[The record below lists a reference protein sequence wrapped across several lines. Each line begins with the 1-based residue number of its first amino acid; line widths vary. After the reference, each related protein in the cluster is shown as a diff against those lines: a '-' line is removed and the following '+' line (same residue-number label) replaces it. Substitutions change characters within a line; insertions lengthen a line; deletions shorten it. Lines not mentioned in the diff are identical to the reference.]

1 MLVGPIYSFCKKHSS
16 GLLIVTLLAFLF
28 AKANA
33 QDQHFSQYYN
43 APLYLNPAM
52 AGVESDLYFGVN
64 YRSQWASLE
73 APYESGQF
81 ALIHPLMVRGSQFK
95 HVGGVGL
102 SAFSESTGEN
112 GSLRSFGAQMSVAY
126 NLMLNKD
133 ASQMISFGLQ
143 GGITQKRV
151 DFSGLTW
158 GSQYNSF
165 IGFDANITPSLDLG
179 LEKVTYPVI
188 NTGVM
193 WMFDP
198 GRRNL
203 YSDFSAFA
211 GVAVSNFN
219 RPNESVLGE
228 DLVSRLPI
236 LYKFHGGFNIGVSE
250 LMSLSPNVLYLR
262 QNQNDQLNLGAY
274 LTYRNPM
281 VIRKFKLQLG
291 AWYRLKDAMIVS
303 LGILTQNLSLGI
315 SYDVNQST
323 LRSAT
328 GGRGSVEVSVGYR
341 INRGQG
347 LKRFSTPL
355 L

>member
-1 MLVGPIYSFCKKHSS
+1 MVVRRTYSFYLVCRP
-16 GLLIVTLLAFLF
+16 TLLTILLACFLVQS
-28 AKANA
+28 NA

-52 AGVESDLYFGVN
+52 TGIEGDIYFGVN

-73 APYESGQF
+73 APYEAGQF
-81 ALIHPLMVRGSQFK
+81 SLIHPLMVRGSQFK

-102 SAFSESTGEN
+102 SAFSESAGEN
-112 GSLRSFGAQMSVAY
+112 GSLKSFGFQLSAAY
-126 NLMLNKD
+126 NLILNRD
-133 ASQMISFGLQ
+133 ASQVISFGLQ
-143 GGITQKRV
+143 GGILQKSV

-211 GVAVSNFN
+211 GFAVSNFN
-219 RPNESVLGE
+219 RPNESVLG
-228 DLVSRLPI
+228 DDQVSRLPI
-236 LYKFHGGFNIGVSE
+236 LYKLHGGVNIGLSE
-250 LMSLSPNVLYLR
+250 LVTLSPTVLYLR
-262 QNQNDQLNLGAY
+262 QHDNDQYNIGAY
-274 LTYRNPM
+274 FAYRNPR
-281 VIRKFKLQLG
+281 IRRQFKFQVG
-291 AWYRLKDAMIVS
+291 AWYRLKDAMILSAGVLS
-303 LGILTQNLSLGI
+303 KNLALGI
-315 SYDVNQST
+315 SYDINQST

-328 GGRGSVEVSVGYR
+328 GGKGSVEVSIGYR
-341 INRGQG
+341 ISRGQG